1 VSGPLSGL
9 RIVELAGLG
18 PAPYC
23 GMLLAD
29 LGADVV
35 RVDRAPRRDEG
46 PIPGGR
52 VLGRGKRSIAL
63 DLKRPEGVKT
73 LLDLVARADALVEP
87 FRPGVAERLGFGPE
101 KCLAR
106 NPRLVYGRLTGWGQV
121 GPYAPNAG
129 HDVNFIALAGVL
141 GHIGPAGQRP
151 AIPLN
156 LVGDMGGGGLFM
168 AFGLLSGLIEASRSG
183 RGQVVDV
190 AMIDGAASL
199 MAVAYEFLAAGEFS
213 GGRGTHLM
221 DGGAPYYGVY
231 ECADGEYVSI
241 GSVEPPFYDELL
253 GELGFAA
260 DELPPREQP
269 ENWPTIRARFEQR
282 FRSRTRGEWMAR
294 LERNPGLC
302 FAPVL
307 TMPEAAD
314 HPHHRERGSFVSAG
328 GIVQPAPAPRFSR
341 TGAAPPSAA
350 PRIGENSAEILA
362 DWLDLGGQQTAAVG
376 RLDQRDC

>member
-1 VSGPLSGL
+1 MSGPLSGL

-35 RVDRAPRRDEG
+35 RVDRTSPGDEG

-63 DLKRPEGVKT
+63 DLKRPEGLET
-73 LLDLVARADALVEP
+73 LLELAAHADALVEP

-101 KCLAR
+101 ECLAR
-106 NPRLVYGRLTGWGQV
+106 NPRLVYGRLTGWGQA
-121 GPYAPNAG
+121 GPYAANAG
-129 HDVNFIALAGVL
+129 HDVNYIALAGVL
-141 GHIGPAGQRP
+141 GHIGPAGQPP

-156 LVGDMGGGGLFM
+156 LVADMGGGGLFM

-183 RGQVVDV
+183 RGQVVDL

-199 MAVAYEFLAAGEFS
+199 MAVACEFLAAGEFS

-221 DGGAPYYGVY
+221 DGGAPYYNVY

-241 GSVEPPFYDELL
+241 GSVEPPFYDQLL
-253 GELGFAA
+253 SELGFGAG
-260 DELPPREQP
+260 EVPPREQP
-269 ENWPTIRARFEQR
+269 SNWPAIRALFEKR
-282 FRSRTRGEWMAR
+282 FRTRTRSDWVAR
-294 LERNPGLC
+294 LEGNPQLC

-307 TMPEAAD
+307 AMPEAAN

-328 GIVQPAPAPRFSR
+328 GVLQPAPAPRFSR
-341 TGAAPPSAA
+341 TGTALPSAA
-350 PRIGENSAEILA
+350 PGIGENSAEILA
-362 DWLDLGGQQTAAVG
+362 DWLGWST
-376 RLDQRDC
+376 